1 MKIEIKIDP
10 LCEEDKI
17 ILITKSVSEEI
28 NEIVEKLSQ
37 STQQIDTLQHQTL
50 SDIENIGTSFMNEQE
65 ARKGLETIVDQ
76 LIGNM
81 R

>member
-1 MKIEIKIDP
+1 MEKAAAISEYIK
-10 LCEEDKI
+10 
-17 ILITKSVSEEI
+17 
-28 NEIVEKLSQ
+28 KLSQ